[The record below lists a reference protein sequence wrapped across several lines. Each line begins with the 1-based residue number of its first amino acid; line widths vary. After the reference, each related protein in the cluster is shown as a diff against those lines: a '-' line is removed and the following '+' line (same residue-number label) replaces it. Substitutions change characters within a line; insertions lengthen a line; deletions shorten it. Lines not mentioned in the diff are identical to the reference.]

1 MKKKGVRERRAQR
14 TRKKNDANQAD
25 SVSTHRGGFFMACAG
40 LWLGMSRVAANV
52 RRQASFHGI
61 RGVYPLVAG
70 LSGIRGEDEIG
81 ARLDSRWRDAIHA
94 PLPATARRGT
104 NTPP

>member
-1 MKKKGVRERRAQR
+1 
-14 TRKKNDANQAD
+14 
-25 SVSTHRGGFFMACAG
+25 MACAG

>member
-1 MKKKGVRERRAQR
+1 MHSPLSVEKKGAESGKRAQR
-14 TRKKNDANQAD
+14 IRKKNDANQAD

-61 RGVYPLVAG
+61 RDVYPLVAG
-70 LSGIRGEDEIG
+70 LSGIRGEDERS
-81 ARLDSRWRDAIHA
+81 ARV
-94 PLPATARRGT
+94 
-104 NTPP
+104 